1 VVLAELEIYREMY
14 PISMQALKS
23 AAEYWLHVI
32 KSENSDKYDAYLSSL
47 KPGWCNQR
55 VDLFSF
61 FIGLSA
67 KKEHFYWIFSASSLA
82 WKESVPNAWSFSM
95 SQKEAL
101 TTFFFKNDFKAY
113 FTYKALNIH
122 IS

>member
-1 VVLAELEIYREMY
+1 MY

-47 KPGWCNQR
+47 KLGWCNQR

-101 TTFFFKNDFKAY
+101 KFFFFKNDFKAY
-113 FTYKALNIH
+113 FTYKALHIH